1 MNRKQQ
7 TRATAWAIV
16 GLSSG
21 AMVPPAIAQTAAAAP
36 ETYAIMVNSNQDDI
50 APDNGITLREAIE
63 ILNKT
68 LPLDRLSPA
77 ERALVTSAP
86 ANTIQFSLPP
96 GQTQIAVSRELPAI
110 AVPTVIDGTTQ
121 TGYRKTPAIAELP
134 LAKPVVELTAA
145 AGVLVPRG
153 LSIAASNVT
162 VRGLSVYGFSDGVDD
177 TQRTPSAD
185 IFIAHR
191 LAPPI
196 TTKHP
201 TPANFSPFY
210 ADDIAPQNVV
220 IEDSWLGIRPDQ
232 SAPSVASTFGVSA
245 FNSRSTV
252 IRRNWIA
259 NHEGSAVITA
269 VNAEG
274 LQVTENAIT
283 ANGLA
288 GMPDG
293 IRLDGKVDRTAIT
306 GNLICGNDGAGVYL
320 FKPAGR
326 TEIRNN
332 RITYNGRRFRRA
344 SVYLMGNGHTVK
356 DNAIS
361 NQAGPG
367 VVVTS
372 YPQSQGNVIENNRFA
387 ALEGLSIDL
396 VTQGNVGVQ
405 DYQRGDGINPKR
417 NSENRRKDTG
427 NGAVNAPEFATR
439 EFPISGGKVVIGG
452 MADPNARIEIY
463 RVFETGSAYGSLGE
477 PLGVATADANGRFSL
492 EATNVQPGI
501 AISAIAT
508 DARYGTSEPARNA
521 VIGSATASLTTP
533 VTVSPR
539 CTTPPEAV
547 KPTPPENEET
557 IQTPIVLRIPKNVH
571 FALDRADISGTSA
584 QVLDRIVQVL
594 QENPNITAELQ
605 GHTDPRASDAY
616 NLDLGKRRALSVRN
630 YLIRAGIDSS
640 RLTIRSFGERQRR
653 TDGDTRLDYAR
664 DRRVE
669 LIYEDARNI
678 EVIVQE
684 EDLQLEPGGRAR

>member
-1 MNRKQQ
+1 
-7 TRATAWAIV
+7 
-16 GLSSG
+16 
-21 AMVPPAIAQTAAAAP
+21 
-36 ETYAIMVNSNQDDI
+36 
-50 APDNGITLREAIE
+50 
-63 ILNKT
+63 
-68 LPLDRLSPA
+68 
-77 ERALVTSAP
+77 
-86 ANTIQFSLPP
+86 
-96 GQTQIAVSRELPAI
+96 
-110 AVPTVIDGTTQ
+110 
-121 TGYRKTPAIAELP
+121 
-134 LAKPVVELTAA
+134 
-145 AGVLVPRG
+145 
-153 LSIAASNVT
+153 
-162 VRGLSVYGFSDGVDD
+162 
-177 TQRTPSAD
+177 
-185 IFIAHR
+185 
-191 LAPPI
+191 
-196 TTKHP
+196 
-201 TPANFSPFY
+201 
-210 ADDIAPQNVV
+210 
-220 IEDSWLGIRPDQ
+220 
-232 SAPSVASTFGVSA
+232 
-245 FNSRSTV
+245 
-252 IRRNWIA
+252 
-259 NHEGSAVITA
+259 
-269 VNAEG
+269 
-274 LQVTENAIT
+274 
-283 ANGLA
+283 
-288 GMPDG
+288 MPDG